1 MLTLEALAWITFLVG
16 LFSFWWHSDRIK
28 SLAMQRVYQVC
39 NEQQLQLLDQTMV
52 LKGISLKR
60 DDSGNLG
67 IHRHYEFEFTTTGEK
82 RHRGTVNL
90 LGNTMLSLELEP
102 YIIPESDHTLH

>member
-1 MLTLEALAWITFLVG
+1 LLTLEALAWITFLVG

-60 DDSGNLG
+60 DDTGIVG
-67 IHRHYEFEFTTTGEK
+67 IHRRYEFEFTTTGEK
-82 RHRGTVNL
+82 RHRGRVSL

>member
-1 MLTLEALAWITFLVG
+1 MLTLEALAWITFLAA

-39 NEQQLQLLDQTMV
+39 KEQQLQLLDQTMV

-60 DDSGNLG
+60 NDAG
-67 IHRHYEFEFTTTGEK
+67 IVGIQRRNEVEFTTTGEK
-82 RHRGTVNL
+82 RHRGCVKL
-90 LGNTMLSLELEP
+90 LGNAILSLELEP
-102 YIIPESDHTLH
+102 YIIPESDHSLH